1 MRLALPRDRNSA
13 WQAAAQ
19 PVGLAAVLRDRPSPA
34 DPAVLALQA
43 LAHVAG
49 DEAMGPRFL
58 ALTGMDVAALRATA
72 DKPATLVAL
81 MDYLMA
87 NEADL
92 VATAEA
98 LAVTPE
104 QLAGAARALSGAD
117 W

>member
-1 MRLALPRDRNSA
+1 M
-13 WQAAAQ
+13 
-19 PVGLAAVLRDRPSPA
+19 LRDRPSSA

-58 ALTGMDVAALRATA
+58 ALTGMDVAELRANA
-72 DKPATLVAL
+72 DKAATLTAL
-81 MDYLMA
+81 LDYLMA

-98 LAVTPE
+98 IGVKPE
-104 QLAGAARALSGAD
+104 QLAQAARKLGSD

>member
-1 MRLALPRDRNSA
+1 
-13 WQAAAQ
+13 
-19 PVGLAAVLRDRPSPA
+19 VLRDRPSSA

-58 ALTGMDVAALRATA
+58 ALTGMDVAELRANA
-72 DKPATLVAL
+72 DTPATLTAL
-81 MDYLMA
+81 LDYLMA

-98 LAVTPE
+98 IGVKPE
-104 QLAGAARALSGAD
+104 QLALAARQLGSD

>member
-1 MRLALPRDRNSA
+1 M
-13 WQAAAQ
+13 
-19 PVGLAAVLRDRPSPA
+19 LRDRPSST

-58 ALTGMDVAALRATA
+58 ALTGMDVAELRASA
-72 DKPATLVAL
+72 DKPATLTAL
-81 MDYLMA
+81 LDYLMA

-98 LAVTPE
+98 IGVKPE
-104 QLAGAARALSGAD
+104 QLAAAARALGGTD

>member
-1 MRLALPRDRNSA
+1 M
-13 WQAAAQ
+13 
-19 PVGLAAVLRDRPSPA
+19 LRDRPSHA

-58 ALTGMDVAALRATA
+58 ALTGMDVAELRAKA
-72 DKPATLVAL
+72 GQPATLMAL
-81 MDYLMA
+81 LDYLMA

-92 VATAEA
+92 LATADAIGVKPDA
-98 LAVTPE
+98 LA
-104 QLAGAARALSGAD
+104 LAARKLGSD

>member
-1 MRLALPRDRNSA
+1 M
-13 WQAAAQ
+13 
-19 PVGLAAVLRDRPSPA
+19 LRDRASSA

-58 ALTGMDVAALRATA
+58 ALTGMDVAELRANA
-72 DKPATLVAL
+72 DQPATLVAL
-81 MDYLMA
+81 LDYLMA
-87 NEADL
+87 NEPDL

-98 LAVTPE
+98 IGVKPD
-104 QLAGAARALSGAD
+104 QLAGAARALGGD

>member
-1 MRLALPRDRNSA
+1 
-13 WQAAAQ
+13 
-19 PVGLAAVLRDRPSPA
+19 VLRDKPSSA

-58 ALTGMDVAALRATA
+58 ALTGMDADALRANA
-72 DKPATLVAL
+72 GQPATLTAL
-81 MDYLMA
+81 LDYLMA
-87 NEADL
+87 NEHDL

-98 LAVTPE
+98 IGVTPE
-104 QLAGAARALSGAD
+104 ALALAARKLGSD

>member
-1 MRLALPRDRNSA
+1 M
-13 WQAAAQ
+13 
-19 PVGLAAVLRDRPSPA
+19 LRDRSSPA

-58 ALTGMDVAALRATA
+58 ALTGMDGDALRAHA
-72 DKPATLVAL
+72 GSPATLMAL
-81 MDYLMA
+81 LDYLMA

-92 VATAEA
+92 VATADAIGVTPAA
-98 LAVTPE
+98 LA
-104 QLAGAARALSGAD
+104 QAARSLGSD

>member
-1 MRLALPRDRNSA
+1 M
-13 WQAAAQ
+13 
-19 PVGLAAVLRDRPSPA
+19 LRDRPSSA

-43 LAHVAG
+43 LAHVAS

-58 ALTGMDVAALRATA
+58 ALTGMDASTLRANAGT
-72 DKPATLVAL
+72 PAMLIAL
-81 MDYLMA
+81 LDYLMA

-98 LAVTPE
+98 IGVRPE
-104 QLAGAARALSGAD
+104 QLAGAARALGGD

>member
-1 MRLALPRDRNSA
+1 M
-13 WQAAAQ
+13 
-19 PVGLAAVLRDRPSPA
+19 
-34 DPAVLALQA
+34 LALQA

-58 ALTGMDVAALRATA
+58 ALTGMDVAELRANA
-72 DKPATLVAL
+72 GQPATLVAL
-81 MDYLMA
+81 LDYLMA

-98 LAVTPE
+98 IGVKPD
-104 QLAGAARALSGAD
+104 QLAGAARALGGD